1 MFSAAAPAGWTA
13 ENIHRAAGRYVAHPR
28 PQEAPSRSQGCICM
42 CRPVNMDELPRI
54 VYEPGTSSDTVRHK
68 AAVRHPVMG
77 WGRRPSALP
86 GIAPSADGA
95 MDDWGFRAVR
105 GAGFRP
111 LRRAGVSRRARRDQ
125 RPCLWTPRFF
135 EKNRVKLLYYCV
147 VGQIGRILSHA
158 ADFLAAISS

>member
-1 MFSAAAPAGWTA
+1 MA
-13 ENIHRAAGRYVAHPR
+13 EPLGRQPQSRRSHPLRGGGRRLSRFPR
-28 PQEAPSRSQGCICM
+28 PVPHFVRCSYHRMHPIGADAYIGPHTAPSY
-42 CRPVNMDELPRI
+42 PAPRRGRTA
-54 VYEPGTSSDTVRHK
+54 PRGSGAGTLSDTVRHK
-68 AAVRHPVMG
+68 AAVHHPLTG
-77 WGRRPSALP
+77 WGRRSSALP

-135 EKNRVKLLYYCV
+135 EKNRVKLLYYCS
-147 VGQIGRILSHA
+147 RS
-158 ADFLAAISS
+158 D